1 MKEEDLKEKVDPKDL
16 MAVERAVINL
26 IGLSISLI
34 VLGFIVE
41 KFELFLHIV
50 ATELRNKTTATT
62 SIPQLQYISFYNYLG
77 IVITI
82 AGVIL
87 ALYTYRYYIAWIK
100 HLENN
105 EIVTDKRIYFIL
117 SIFIASVG
125 IILIASMIFIS

>member
-1 MKEEDLKEKVDPKDL
+1 MKESNLKGKIDPKDL
-16 MAVERAVINL
+16 MAVERAVINM

-50 ATELRNKTTATT
+50 SAELQHKTHTK
-62 SIPQLQYISFYNYLG
+62 IPQLQHILFYNYLG

-82 AGVIL
+82 AGVVL
-87 ALYTYRYYIAWIK
+87 ALYTYVYYTAWIK
-100 HLENN
+100 HLEHG
-105 EIVTDKRIYFIL
+105 EIVTDKNIYLVL

-125 IILIASMIFIS
+125 LILIASMVFIS